1 MTNRKQ
7 FITTFFC
14 FIFILIF
21 TTLSKANSE
30 DKINSI
36 DITVQILE
44 NGDAKITEEWQVY
57 NGSSGTEWYRPID
70 NLNHMGLKD
79 FKVWFDG
86 WEGVNEYDNW
96 IVHNNFNYKMNRFG
110 IHNINKNSF
119 ELCWGKTKR
128 NTDITYKIEYI
139 YTNFVQQFLDGNGFN
154 VKFVNDDMDPA
165 PKRVSL
171 IIKPY
176 KGEFN
181 RNNSKIWAFGTN
193 RGKIEFKE
201 GKIVFNGKNF
211 KRVNYLTVLV
221 GSNDVTLPA
230 SYKGKGTLENLKNK
244 ALEGSDY
251 GNTSYLKEKIMIMI
265 GRYDGSPFILT
276 LIFTLFFILIMSAPN
291 SFKWWFKILATLIF
305 FGLPFVLEI
314 NMFIT
319 SFPIL
324 GVIFASLGLSKTKIK
339 LPKELEKYEEYNRE
353 SILKYSFKDMYSLSK
368 DIGKIHISKDSLIS
382 AVIMNLINKDV
393 LEIEDGI
400 NDNVR
405 LRVKDPAPL
414 NDSIEDGIVKAI
426 YEKYGDKFVN
436 ADRIGKAL
444 YNSQDISYD
453 LNSYE
458 LPDLKVEEQ
467 TEGLSIF
474 INRLTLNEEYIPMI
488 EDILGMQNYL
498 KDFTLI
504 GEKEI
509 RDITICQ
516 SYLVMATLLNMP
528 YEVIK
533 ALEGACP
540 QPEILKTRHYR
551 HLSGNQYPSSRVS
564 QSYSNISRSSG
575 GGGRSSSGGG
585 GGSSGGGSGG
595 GSR

>member
-1 MTNRKQ
+1 
-7 FITTFFC
+7 
-14 FIFILIF
+14 
-21 TTLSKANSE
+21 
-30 DKINSI
+30 
-36 DITVQILE
+36 
-44 NGDAKITEEWQVY
+44 
-57 NGSSGTEWYRPID
+57 
-70 NLNHMGLKD
+70 
-79 FKVWFDG
+79 
-86 WEGVNEYDNW
+86 
-96 IVHNNFNYKMNRFG
+96 
-110 IHNINKNSF
+110 
-119 ELCWGKTKR
+119 
-128 NTDITYKIEYI
+128 
-139 YTNFVQQFLDGNGFN
+139 
-154 VKFVNDDMDPA
+154 
-165 PKRVSL
+165 
-171 IIKPY
+171 
-176 KGEFN
+176 
-181 RNNSKIWAFGTN
+181 
-193 RGKIEFKE
+193 
-201 GKIVFNGKNF
+201 
-211 KRVNYLTVLV
+211 
-221 GSNDVTLPA
+221 
-230 SYKGKGTLENLKNK
+230 
-244 ALEGSDY
+244 
-251 GNTSYLKEKIMIMI
+251 
-265 GRYDGSPFILT
+265 
-276 LIFTLFFILIMSAPN
+276 
-291 SFKWWFKILATLIF
+291 
-305 FGLPFVLEI
+305 
-314 NMFIT
+314 MFIT

-324 GVIFASLGLSKTKIK
+324 GMIFASLGLSKTKIK

-368 DIGKIHISKDSLIS
+368 NIGKIHIPKDSLIS

-414 NDSIEDGIVKAI
+414 NDSIENGIVKAI
-426 YEKYGDKFVN
+426 YEKYEDKFVN

-444 YNSQDISYD
+444 YDSQDISYD

-458 LPDLKVEEQ
+458 LSDLKVEEQ

-474 INRLTLNEEYIPMI
+474 VNRLTLNEEYIPMV

-509 RDITICQ
+509 RDITIWQ

-551 HLSGNQYPSSRVS
+551 HLSGNRYPSSRVS

-575 GGGRSSSGGG
+575 GGGRSSGGGG